1 MSDPHPRKG
10 GRSLQVVLVA
20 ALLSAGC
27 NYMFGIKE
35 GPPRP
40 ICADPLVI
48 DDMEDGKGDIC
59 KSNGRDGY

>member
-40 ICADPLVI
+40 IWSP
-48 DDMEDGKGDIC
+48 
-59 KSNGRDGY
+59 S